1 MQWQCGPDFVLNL
14 KLPLNHTVFE
24 SQEAAAGEA
33 ATNKPAFSKYRY
45 KSSKDCASVLFSEML
60 VGCTGTTKQQ
70 KSLILFLSSIV
81 FVPNPILKGAI

>member
-1 MQWQCGPDFVLNL
+1 MSARFRGKI

-45 KSSKDCASVLFSEML
+45 KKQQRLCICLFSEML
-60 VGCTGTTKQQ
+60 VGWTGTTKQQ

-81 FVPNPILKGAI
+81 FVPNPILKGAL